1 MSYDRNMLADALRQL
16 KDNPHFGHYV
26 TTLEEH
32 YSDRVRALLI
42 SPQPDEVLRGECR
55 ALHMLLHNIN
65 NNNGNLTS

>member
-1 MSYDRNMLADALRQL
+1 MSFDRTKLAEALRQL
-16 KDNPHFGHYV
+16 KDNPQFGHYV

-42 SPQPDEVLRGECR
+42 SPQPDEALRGECR